1 MPQRTMLEDAKGN
14 IFATKQ
20 DGAYTALR
28 VASVDAYDW
37 DSKTKLLLNEEYG
50 PNFNQ
55 DAEPSGTPDGIH
67 DGTDTALWTATALS
81 GSWDFA
87 STAQAQTGTKSID
100 GTGTINNSQAELE
113 RSSAL
118 DPRSYNS
125 LSGGI
130 YLTFFNPAANEIRLK
145 FRLAGVDVGQEVNL
159 GGVIDAST
167 LNSWQNFNIP
177 LSDFDL
183 TGDVDQLI
191 ITTKRQGDK
200 AANFYL
206 DNLQIE
212 EAGSSVFYAEAAP
225 GKIFEIQTVEVL
237 MVDAISTTL
246 SNSSMP
252 ALSYDKFLNVNQL
265 NTGIT
270 IRRFKNGEAVFSLTA
285 RKLGDLLYG
294 NFTITDMV
302 SDGTNTLLKL
312 RMKLDWWAPLDF
324 RTRDRIEVVI
334 SDDLSGLIEAKAMI
348 RGRERDYK

>member
-14 IFATKQ
+14 IFSTKK
-20 DGAYTALR
+20 DGRDTALR
-28 VASVDAYDW
+28 VASSDAYDW
-37 DSKTKLLLNEEYG
+37 ESKAKLLLNDEYG

-55 DAEPSGTPDGIH
+55 NSEPSGTPDGIH
-67 DGTDTALWTATALS
+67 NGTDTALWTATALS

-130 YLTFFNPAANEIRLK
+130 YLTFFNPAANEIRLR

-167 LNSWQNFNIP
+167 LNAWQNFNIP
-177 LSDFDL
+177 LSNFDL
-183 TGDVDQLI
+183 TDDVDQLI

-206 DNLQIE
+206 DNIQIE
-212 EAGSSVFYAEAAP
+212 EAGSSVFSAEATP
-225 GKIFEIQTVEVL
+225 GKIFEIQTVEFL
-237 MVDAISTTL
+237 MVDALSTTL
-246 SNSSMP
+246 LNNSMA
-252 ALSYDKFLNVNQL
+252 ALSYDKLLNVNTL

-270 IRRFKNGEAVFSLTA
+270 VRRFKNNEAVFSLTA
-285 RKLGDLLYG
+285 RKLSDLLYG
-294 NFTITDMV
+294 NFTITDMI

-312 RMKLDWWAPLDF
+312 RMELDWWAPLDP
-324 RTRDRIEVVI
+324 RTKDRIEVVI
-334 SDDLSGLIEAKAMI
+334 SDDLSGLIEAKAII
-348 RGRERDYK
+348 RGRERPY